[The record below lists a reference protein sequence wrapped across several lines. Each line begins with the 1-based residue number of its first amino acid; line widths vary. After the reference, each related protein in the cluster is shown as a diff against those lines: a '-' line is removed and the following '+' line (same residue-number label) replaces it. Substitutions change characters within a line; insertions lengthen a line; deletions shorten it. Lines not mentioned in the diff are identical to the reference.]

1 MASLVWSDDFAT
13 KVFEIDVQHKTLF
26 TMVNELDHAMQ
37 HGKGKQLLGKL
48 LSDLVHYT
56 KSHFETEERFMREHG
71 YPGYDEHKEKHDKM
85 TRKVLDVQ
93 KEFESGNAHLTL
105 GVMAFLQ
112 NWLTEHILKTDL
124 RFGQFLGRKDSPR
137 QAAAG

>member
-13 KVFEIDVQHKTLF
+13 KIFEVDVQHKRLF
-26 TMVNELDHAMQ
+26 TMVNELDDAMQ
-37 HGKGKQLLGKL
+37 NGKGKQLLGKL
-48 LSDLVHYT
+48 LSNLVHYT

-71 YPGYDEHKEKHDKM
+71 YPEYDEHKDKHDKM

-105 GVMAFLQ
+105 AVMAFLQ

-124 RFGQFLGRKDSPR
+124 KFSRFLGNKDSLQ
-137 QAAAG
+137 QASVG